1 MYQLAASMYLLL
13 PSLHEI
19 WESILSVIRTMKV
32 VDFIDIAVLSYIIYY
47 FFKLIRE
54 TRAGQ
59 LTKGIFFLALAYVVA
74 QMAGMKAIPYLLESL
89 FRIGLLA
96 ILIVFQPE
104 VRRAVENLGHSRLGL
119 SSLGLFGASD
129 EVEAKWRVAV
139 DAICDACV
147 ELSETCTGA
156 LIVIEQQT
164 RLGEQ
169 IETGVI
175 VNAAPS
181 KQLFG
186 NIFFKN
192 TPLHDGAVIM
202 RDGMVLAAACFLP
215 KPQKEE
221 LINKKLGSR
230 HRAAIGMSENSDAI
244 VIVVSE
250 ESGAISVAE
259 NGRLTRNYTRERLHN
274 FLLERLVDQPKRSLR
289 DLLNGKPVGEDVT
302 VDEAVQAQMAPEEAE
317 AVWREA
323 INVICTS
330 CENLGKVHAG
340 ALIAIEQQ
348 TRLDKQIGSGS
359 VLRADPSWL
368 LFESIF
374 GTNAPLREGAVV
386 MRSGEVYAAACT
398 LPLYRGD
405 APEGKTYSSRQRA
418 ALGMSSESDAIVI
431 AVSEE
436 SGAIFVAENGRL
448 TAGYTKDKLR
458 KLLFDR
464 LVFHRRPEP
473 QEEKPVQKPSVKK
486 KPVESAGKEEQHEEG
501 KAS

>member
-1 MYQLAASMYLLL
+1 MQQLAVMALL
-13 PSLHEI
+13 PSLNEI
-19 WESILSVIRTMKV
+19 WESIYSVIRTMKP
-32 VDFIDIAVLSYIIYY
+32 VDFVDIAVLSYIVYY
-47 FFKLIRE
+47 FFNLIRE

-59 LTKGIFFLALAYVVA
+59 LTKGILFLVVAYVIAHV
-74 QMAGMKAIPYLLESL
+74 AGMKAIPYLLESL
-89 FRIGLLA
+89 FHIGLLA

-104 VRRAVENLGHSRLGL
+104 VRRAVEKLGHSRLGL
-119 SSLGLFGASD
+119 STLGLLGTSQ
-129 EVEAKWRVAV
+129 EVETKWRVAI

-147 ELSETCTGA
+147 ELSATCTGA

-164 RLGEQ
+164 RLGEE
-169 IETGVI
+169 IENGVI
-175 VNAAPS
+175 LEAVPS

-202 RDGMVLAAACFLP
+202 RDGMVVAAACFLP

-259 NGRLTRNYTRERLHN
+259 NGRLSRNYTKERLRY
-274 FLLERLVDQPKRSLR
+274 FLLERLVDQQSKRSLLDIFSGGR
-289 DLLNGKPVGEDVT
+289 KEENT
-302 VDEAVQAQMAPEEAE
+302 VDEAVQDALAPEAAE
-317 AVWREA
+317 AMWREA

-330 CENLGKVHAG
+330 CEELSKEHAG

-359 VLRADPSWL
+359 VLRAVPSRL

-374 GTNAPLREGAVV
+374 SSDSPLHEGAVV
-386 MRSGEVYAAACT
+386 MRNGEVFAAACT
-398 LPLYRGD
+398 LPTYQGD
-405 APEGKTYSSRQRA
+405 PPEGQTYSSRQRA

-436 SGAIFVAENGRL
+436 TSEISVAENGELSRKFN
-448 TAGYTKDKLR
+448 KDMLR
-458 KLLFDR
+458 RILLER
-464 LVFHRRPEP
+464 LVYQRGE
-473 QEEKPVQKPSVKK
+473 QKGQTAKASPAPK
-486 KPVESAGKEEQHEEG
+486 KPPQAAKGKEEQHEAG
-501 KAS
+501 KTS